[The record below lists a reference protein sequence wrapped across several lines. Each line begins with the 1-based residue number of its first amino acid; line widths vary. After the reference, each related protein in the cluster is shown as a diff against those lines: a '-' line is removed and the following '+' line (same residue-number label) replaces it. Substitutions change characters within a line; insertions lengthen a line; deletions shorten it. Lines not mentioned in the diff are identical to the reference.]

1 MGRRRHRRWVNQP
14 PNNLYFATDPPKSD
28 VSIILTVAEFEAM
41 RLKHFLGLNQKDAAE
56 RMGVSQPTFSRIL
69 ESAHQ
74 KNTLALLQGKEI
86 KVYGGNFEHKPS
98 FRGYGCLNC
107 NHEWE
112 DPEATKE
119 RKVNCVNCNSRNV
132 YYIIREFI

>member
-1 MGRRRHRRWVNQP
+1 M
-14 PNNLYFATDPPKSD
+14 YFATESPKSD
-28 VSIILTVAEFEAM
+28 LSITITVAEFEAM

-69 ESAHQ
+69 ETAHQ

-86 KVYGGNFEHKPS
+86 RVYGGNFEHRPS
-98 FRGYGCLNC
+98 FKGYGCLNC

-119 RKVNCVNCNSRNV
+119 RKINCAKCNSKNV
-132 YYIIREFI
+132 YYIIREYI